1 MKNKLLIFLLLI
13 TSIMSAQI
21 GEVKSSGRY
30 LKIYNTKG
38 SQVKEI
44 YTNGELS
51 GYNSNFIVITEK
63 NYVKIFTDKGV
74 QVKEFYTNGQVRHVS
89 ASNILIKEGHYVK
102 YYDFKGN
109 LTGRTTYE

>member
-51 GYNSNFIVITEK
+51 GYNSNFIVVTER
-63 NYVKIFTDKGV
+63 NYVKIFTEKGV
-74 QVKEFYTNGQVRHVS
+74 QIKEFYTNG
-89 ASNILIKEGHYVK
+89 KVK
-102 YYDFKGN
+102 YVNG
-109 LTGRTTYE
+109 